1 MIYRTE
7 QNRTEQNR
15 TEQNRTEQNRTEQLL
30 LRPATIEDTEMLFK
44 WRNDIDTR
52 MASHTTE
59 EVKLDKHIGW
69 LKATLEN
76 KNRQL
81 FVAEENGVAVGTVRA
96 DYVNSV
102 YELSWTVSPEDRG
115 KGIGKRI
122 VSLLANKINEPI
134 RAEVKKGND
143 ASSRIA
149 EYSGMKF
156 VREDS
161 NNVLHYQRDEINQK
175 A

>member
-1 MIYRTE
+1 
-7 QNRTEQNR
+7 
-15 TEQNRTEQNRTEQLL
+15 
-30 LRPATIEDTEMLFK
+30 MLFK

-59 EVKLDKHIGW
+59 EVKLDKHIEW

-76 KNRQL
+76 KSRQL
-81 FVAEENGVAVGTVRA
+81 FVAEENGVAVGTVRT

-115 KGIGKRI
+115 KGIGKRM
-122 VSLLANKINEPI
+122 VSLLANKINESI

-161 NNVLHYQRDEINQK
+161 SNVLHYQRDEINQK
-175 A
+175 AYRDRDTPSQGAPPTPRSIRVRTARFG